1 VTIVA
6 EPEAVTVRDVMSAEI
21 VSVGAAA
28 TVAEA
33 ATLMG
38 KLHVGSALV
47 MDDEAPVGIFTER
60 DIVRALAADFDAAGH
75 SVSHWMTA
83 DPETVEPGITAHEA
97 LERMLTGGY
106 RHLPVVEEGRTIG
119 IVSIRDL
126 SRAIAGP

>member
-1 VTIVA
+1 VA
-6 EPEAVTVRDVMSAEI
+6 EPGAVTVRDVMSAEI
-21 VSVGAAA
+21 VWVGADS

-38 KLHVGSALV
+38 KSHVGSALV

-75 SVSHWMTA
+75 PVSHWMTP
-83 DPETVEPGITAHEA
+83 DPETVDPGVGVHDA
-97 LERMLTGGY
+97 LERMLAGGF
-106 RHLPVVEEGRTIG
+106 RHFPVVDGGRTIG

-126 SRAIAGP
+126 SRAVAGP